1 MVLTSVVIV
10 GAGAT
15 AVLYYLYRTKT
26 KRVADALAPAY
37 QNMAYDDAEKK
48 SIPSDVVQFVREG
61 LNEKRWK
68 IEAIAY
74 EIQIYFLKKSRHSMK
89 RELHEVI
96 DSKIMH
102 SKGHHK
108 KTVQKPL

>member
-1 MVLTSVVIV
+1 MVLASVVIV

-26 KRVADALAPAY
+26 KRVADAPAPAY

-61 LNEKRWK
+61 VNEK
-68 IEAIAY
+68 
-74 EIQIYFLKKSRHSMK
+74 Q
-89 RELHEVI
+89 
-96 DSKIMH
+96 
-102 SKGHHK
+102 
-108 KTVQKPL
+108 